1 MISYKTKLL
10 LTALAFLA
18 FMELSCSKKPV
29 VEPAIEPTV
38 EPVATGELQT
48 DDKMHIDGDVWSAFY
63 DTFRGKYDGEH
74 RLRDDLNE
82 QAFDALMKSG
92 ADINVRNEDGQT
104 LLMATQEVSVIEAL
118 IAAGI
123 DVNARDRE
131 GRTALMYA
139 ASDGGQY
146 CDDEE
151 ELEHIACKAGTG
163 PCDNEE
169 DYHCED
175 VYAEDVLI
183 AAGADVNAKDVHGK
197 TVIMHIRDLEGE
209 AIYSGYSH
217 SAHFL
222 RTLVA
227 AGANVN
233 ASPNEDTPLMYAV
246 YPSHVKILVD
256 AGADVNASNA
266 SGLTPLMF
274 AELVDTQETLIAA
287 GADVNARDKHGIPA
301 FWYAYL
307 RQFRF
312 HYPDDEAPGRAI
324 ELFKKAGADIHAKSP
339 NNQTLSE
346 YILQACDRRQKA
358 LEACKDED
366 GFNCELNKW
375 KNLDTTI
382 EQLAWNVC
390 SEEDCDLSDVL
401 ELLKP

>member
-18 FMELSCSKKPV
+18 FMGLSCSKPPV
-29 VEPAIEPTV
+29 VESATEAVV
-38 EPVATGELQT
+38 EPVTASELQT
-48 DDKMHIDGDVWSAFY
+48 DDKMHINENAWNAFY
-63 DTFRGKYDGEH
+63 ETFRGKYHGEH
-74 RLRDDLNE
+74 QLRDDLNE
-82 QAFDALMKSG
+82 QAFEALMKSG

-183 AAGADVNAKDVHGK
+183 AA
-197 TVIMHIRDLEGE
+197 
-209 AIYSGYSH
+209 
-217 SAHFL
+217 
-222 RTLVA
+222 
-227 AGANVN
+227 
-233 ASPNEDTPLMYAV
+233 
-246 YPSHVKILVD
+246 
-256 AGADVNASNA
+256 
-266 SGLTPLMF
+266 
-274 AELVDTQETLIAA
+274 
-287 GADVNARDKHGIPA
+287 
-301 FWYAYL
+301 
-307 RQFRF
+307 
-312 HYPDDEAPGRAI
+312 
-324 ELFKKAGADIHAKSP
+324 
-339 NNQTLSE
+339 
-346 YILQACDRRQKA
+346 

-401 ELLKP
+401 KLLKP